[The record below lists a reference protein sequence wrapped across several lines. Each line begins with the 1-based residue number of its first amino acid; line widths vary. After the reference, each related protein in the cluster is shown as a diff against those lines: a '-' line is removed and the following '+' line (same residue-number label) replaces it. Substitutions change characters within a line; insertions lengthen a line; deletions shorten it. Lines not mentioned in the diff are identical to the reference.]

1 MQTFLPYADF
11 KRFAECLDNKR
22 LFKQVIEAYSIYRT
36 NTNQVKGYKN
46 HPIVLMWRGYDR
58 ALLEYAVI
66 CGEVWRKRGYKT
78 TFIDTKL
85 KTEYDKIRE
94 QEIILPNWF
103 GRMDIHD
110 SHKSNLLRKNK
121 EYYSK
126 YFNIQDNLPYI
137 WA

>member
-1 MQTFLPYADF
+1 M
-11 KRFAECLDNKR
+11 
-22 LFKQVIEAYSIYRT
+22 
-36 NTNQVKGYKN
+36 KGYKN
-46 HPIVLMWRGYDR
+46 HPIVLMWCGYDR
-58 ALLEYAVI
+58 ALLEYVVI

-94 QEIILPNWF
+94 QEIILTNWF

-110 SHKSNLLRKNK
+110 SHKSNLLRKSK

-126 YFNIQDNLPYI
+126 YFNIQGNLPYI